1 MSNCDCQKNIEDP
14 IKDASNFDCRKKPAD
29 GMMITTVTTT
39 TAGIFF
45 MLRGVGIEQE
55 RAILVSMA
63 VAYLQSLP
71 SII

>member
-14 IKDASNFDCRKKPAD
+14 IKDPSNFDCMKKHGD

-45 MLRGVGIEQE
+45 MPRGVGIEQE
-55 RAILVSMA
+55 RVIPCIYGSGIPA
-63 VAYLQSLP
+63 VPAQ
-71 SII
+71 